1 MTGALRRQTLQTTIG
16 RLILVAD
23 DEGLVRIL
31 FANQELEDINL
42 GPDVEAGDIAVDPTD
57 QTLST
62 AAAQLEEY
70 FAGDRTEF
78 DLPLHLIGTDFQRA
92 AWLALADIPYGRTT
106 TYARQ
111 AEAIGKPG
119 AFRAV
124 GSANG
129 SNPIPIVLPCHRV
142 VGSDGSLTGFGG
154 GVEIKQQLLDLELGA
169 QQLPF

>member
-1 MTGALRRQTLQTTIG
+1 MTGPFKRHTVDAPIG

-23 DEGLVRIL
+23 NEGLVRIL
-31 FANQELEDINL
+31 FANQELEDISL
-42 GPDVEAGDIAVDPTD
+42 GPGVVVDDIVEDSADPTLDATAD
-57 QTLST
+57 QL
-62 AAAQLEEY
+62 QQY
-70 FAGDRTEF
+70 FARQRTEF
-78 DLPLHLIGTDFQRA
+78 DIPLHLIGTDFQRA

-106 TYARQ
+106 SYARQ

-129 SNPIPIVLPCHRV
+129 SNPIPIILPCHRV

-154 GVEIKQQLLDLELGA
+154 GVEIKQQLLDLEQGA